1 MKNRFAILAVGTFIL
16 LSGCASLAG
25 VFGVASESY
34 VEEQLQ
40 SVRDELQP
48 QIADAQGGVT
58 ANRSALDAY
67 ADTANQLEELIESI
81 RTTVETTDELKQLAA
96 VLEQRLENLPVETMR
111 QLVTVLVEYLEGK

>member
-1 MKNRFAILAVGTFIL
+1 MAVGTLIL

-48 QIADAQGGVT
+48 QIANARGGVT

-67 ADTANQLEELIESI
+67 ADTANQLEALIESI
-81 RTTVETTDELKQLAA
+81 RTTVETTDELKELAA
-96 VLEQRLENLPVETMR
+96 VLEQWLENLPVETML